1 MVIILK
7 KKIMKNILKIIF
19 KNNYRNVTK
28 KLFLGSLWVLCFF
41 SININ
46 PENIHK
52 LNFTQILRLII
63 PLLFILLFFFL
74 NFKRKIIFFC
84 KEKFFIFYPFIAY
97 IILGTFF
104 IFLQPN
110 INSYHNIY
118 WGILMITPFIYIYL
132 FKNNSEQ
139 LQIFLILSLLL
150 ILSAFIY
157 FFSKIII
164 LMIQH
169 REIIHLYGISTP
181 DFGYINANENFGPRS
196 SGLARMSL
204 ILYIS
209 LLIYLIANQNKPLH
223 TNLFIIFCIILGSI
237 TLAFQS
243 RVINFIFILFSFL
256 LIIFLL
262 KRKEL
267 FSNKLI
273 LFLIITPIILAS
285 IFNNFSFKNTN
296 DPRHEFMKTETSFL
310 KKSRSIISQTIIR
323 DDNNYNFSSNRFN
336 IWKKTLEISKKNIFV
351 GYGFQADRK
360 LLKEST
366 HNIYLYSLIC
376 GGIISMFLV
385 IFISIRATWISFA
398 ILFYFKDSRNIYSFF
413 NLVPPFLILLF
424 FLRGILETSY
434 GIYSID
440 YLLFILCFIMN
451 EQNYKKN
458 IRS

>member
-1 MVIILK
+1 
-7 KKIMKNILKIIF
+7 MKNILKIIF
-19 KNNYRNVTK
+19 KNNYRDVTK

-74 NFKRKIIFFC
+74 NFKRKIIIFC

-164 LMIQH
+164 LMIQQ
-169 REIIHLYGISTP
+169 REIIHLYGISSP

-243 RVINFIFILFSFL
+243 RAINFIFIFFSFL
-256 LIIFLL
+256 LIMFLL

-285 IFNNFSFKNTN
+285 IFNNFSFKKNN
-296 DPRHEFMKTETSFL
+296 DPRYEFLNTETSFL

-323 DDNNYNFSSNRFN
+323 NDNNYNFSSNRFE

-360 LLKEST
+360 LLKDST
-366 HNIYLYSLIC
+366 HNVYLYSLIC
-376 GGIISMFLV
+376 GGIISIFLV

-398 ILFYFKDSRNIYSFF
+398 ILFYFTDSRNIYSFF

-458 IRS
+458 ISS

>member
-1 MVIILK
+1 
-7 KKIMKNILKIIF
+7 MKNILKIIF
-19 KNNYRNVTK
+19 KNNYKDITK
-28 KLFLGSLWVLCFF
+28 KLFLGSLWILCFF

-46 PENIHK
+46 PENIDK

-104 IFLQPN
+104 IFLHPN

-118 WGILMITPFIYIYL
+118 WGILMITPFLYIYL

-150 ILSAFIY
+150 ILSVFIY
-157 FFSKIII
+157 YFSKIII
-164 LMIQH
+164 LMVEQK
-169 REIIHLYGISTP
+169 EIIHLYGISSP
-181 DFGYINANENFGPRS
+181 DHNYKNSNDNFNPRS

-209 LLIYLIANQNKPLH
+209 LLIYLTAYKNKPLH
-223 TNLFIIFCIILGSI
+223 RNLFIIVCIILGSI

-243 RVINFIFILFSFL
+243 RVINFIFIFFSFL
-256 LIIFLL
+256 LIMFLL

-267 FSNKLI
+267 FCKKLI

-285 IFNNFSFKNTN
+285 IFNSLSFKNTN
-296 DPRHEFMKTETSFL
+296 DPRYELLNSETHLL
-310 KKSRSIISQTIIR
+310 KKSVSIISETIIR
-323 DDNNYNFSSNRFN
+323 NDNNNNFSSNRFD
-336 IWKKTLEISKKNIFV
+336 IWKKTLEISKKNIFI

-360 LLKEST
+360 LLKDST

-398 ILFYFKDSRNIYSFF
+398 ILFYFTDSRSIYSFF

-424 FLRGILETSY
+424 LLRGILETSY

-440 YLLFILCFIMN
+440 YLLFILCFLIN
-451 EQNYKKN
+451 EQNYKKS
-458 IRS
+458 ISR